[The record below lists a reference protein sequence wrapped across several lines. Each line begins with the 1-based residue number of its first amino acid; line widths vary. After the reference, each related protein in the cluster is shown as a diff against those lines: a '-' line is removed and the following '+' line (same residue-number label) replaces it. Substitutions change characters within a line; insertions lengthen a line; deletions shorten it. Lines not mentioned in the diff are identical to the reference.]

1 MWCTCGAETRTAT
14 CHAPLGIDSVST
26 WSRESSFFSVF
37 NTNPSQIA
45 VFQNNCSLNHNFG
58 KERERERFVYALSLP
73 IPHRNDMEK
82 APHHLRRCTSRYVA
96 RTAGFRQTLFNRE
109 RSRGKP
115 LTKQRWAQ
123 WLSAAMPQGY
133 IRAGTIQ
140 SHDACVDFILSIYFC
155 LCELVCV
162 SFFGLS
168 TSSFTINATDNVTHT
183 LVVKMP

>member
-1 MWCTCGAETRTAT
+1 MRLLASTLFQHGLGNPPSSPSLIQT
-14 CHAPLGIDSVST
+14 PLKLL
-26 WSRESSFFSVF
+26 SFKTTVHLTITS
-37 NTNPSQIA
+37 A
-45 VFQNNCSLNHNFG
+45 
-58 KERERERFVYALSLP
+58 KRERERFVYALSLP

-123 WLSAAMPQGY
+123 WLSAAMPQEY